1 MTSIAA
7 IIDRIIN
14 WSIGLLV
21 LLAVLMVIYAA
32 FLYLFGTVNDENIKK
47 AKKIF
52 LYTAVAIG
60 VALLSKGFVILIANL
75 IDPDI
80 RLNL

>member
-32 FLYLFGTVNDENIKK
+32 FLYLFCTVN
-47 AKKIF
+47 
-52 LYTAVAIG
+52 Y
-60 VALLSKGFVILIANL
+60 
-75 IDPDI
+75 
-80 RLNL
+80 